1 MMKEIYLAAG
11 CFWGT
16 QAYFKKIEGV
26 IKTTVGYANGL
37 TEHTDYEHIFETDH
51 AETLKIIYDE
61 SKISLKKLLLYY
73 FRVIDPTSINK
84 QGNDEGRQYRTG
96 IYYVDKED
104 LALINEV
111 INEMKQKYGLIA
123 VEVKELKNFIKAEE
137 YHQDYLD
144 KHPSA
149 YCHIDLNLANLD
161 DLSYRVMK
169 ENYTEFPNSS
179 ELNTEFRK
187 GIYVDKL
194 TKVPLFS
201 SSEKFDAGCGWPSFR
216 KPIVTDAVEYLKDN
230 SYGMDRIEVRSS
242 SGNNHLGH
250 VFDENQGL
258 RYCINGA
265 SLEFIP
271 YEEMEKRGYK
281 EYMKFV

>member
-1 MMKEIYLAAG
+1 
-11 CFWGT
+11 
-16 QAYFKKIEGV
+16 
-26 IKTTVGYANGL
+26 
-37 TEHTDYEHIFETDH
+37 
-51 AETLKIIYDE
+51 
-61 SKISLKKLLLYY
+61 
-73 FRVIDPTSINK
+73 
-84 QGNDEGRQYRTG
+84 
-96 IYYVDKED
+96 
-104 LALINEV
+104 
-111 INEMKQKYGLIA
+111 
-123 VEVKELKNFIKAEE
+123 
-137 YHQDYLD
+137 
-144 KHPSA
+144 
-149 YCHIDLNLANLD
+149 
-161 DLSYRVMK
+161 MK

-250 VFDENQGL
+250 VFDEKQGL